1 MVMKL
6 IFLLNLSD
14 SLGTFRHDDQ
24 ITHIDYVWSCPIL
37 KGLAHISDYNP
48 ISIMISH
55 CSPPLQ
61 NLPMPMCEYLQL
73 HILKTA
79 IATPFITVGNNY
91 TLKVPKD
98 LEILSYSASHD
109 TSLGQFVEN
118 GFLKTLF
125 DKNPQQLMDKAQLLV
140 DMFGESA
147 NPNNF
152 TLQVAATNIQPSN
165 FSLIFSIA
173 LYASSRSWDYFATRA
188 YTRFGDMG
196 DSESECPS
204 ANDDTPKPVHVTPR
218 DANESNDEQEQV
230 RDIIV
235 YDIPYIWDV
244 EKILGEKLS
253 LKRQHKYQ
261 TLQVKI
267 VLNSFTTLPQ
277 FNKFWMI
284 DLAGIP
290 VRWFP
295 ASWTLQER
303 KQREKF
309 QAVIHDIPEEMM
321 MATFLTACGASAF
334 KIIQTSKGKRKL
346 VGYFEN
352 WEATLKALGTPQKA
366 LTKQKAKNVPD
377 KKPGKSV
384 QQSGN
389 VNLKK
394 KDQKSSTSAKK
405 QAKSTKDSLKDPKSQ
420 KLKSNKKSSDKG
432 DLVVIRIIDFISE

>member
-61 NLPMPMCEYLQL
+61 NLPMP
-73 HILKTA
+73 
-79 IATPFITVGNNY
+79 
-91 TLKVPKD
+91 
-98 LEILSYSASHD
+98 
-109 TSLGQFVEN
+109 LGQFVEN

-218 DANESNDEQEQV
+218 DANGQFGSV
-230 RDIIV
+230 LV
-235 YDIPYIWDV
+235 
-244 EKILGEKLS
+244 
-253 LKRQHKYQ
+253 LK
-261 TLQVKI
+261 
-267 VLNSFTTLPQ
+267 P
-277 FNKFWMI
+277 
-284 DLAGIP
+284 
-290 VRWFP
+290 WFS
-295 ASWTLQER
+295 ADR
-303 KQREKF
+303 K
-309 QAVIHDIPEEMM
+309 
-321 MATFLTACGASAF
+321 T
-334 KIIQTSKGKRKL
+334 
-346 VGYFEN
+346 
-352 WEATLKALGTPQKA
+352 
-366 LTKQKAKNVPD
+366 
-377 KKPGKSV
+377 
-384 QQSGN
+384 
-389 VNLKK
+389 
-394 KDQKSSTSAKK
+394 DQ
-405 QAKSTKDSLKDPKSQ
+405 
-420 KLKSNKKSSDKG
+420 
-432 DLVVIRIIDFISE
+432 